1 MVGAKLR
8 ELAYVSQ
15 QRAGEPIC
23 CTAFDPLLD
32 LLWTA
37 SSTGSLHS
45 FICPTL
51 DKYSVFGAHPSAV
64 VGLLGAAEGILS
76 VSSEYVRM
84 HSRGGVSMLSF
95 RDEDVLGITC
105 CDWERP
111 GAGRVLIGHSG
122 SRISVLDLSTAY
134 VASSVSVGQEIA
146 VMRSNGR
153 LVACGGVGGDII
165 LKDFRT
171 MKTEHT
177 IDAHPGKVSSLDLKG
192 DLLVSCGLTQRMGRI
207 YCESVIK
214 VFDIRQQVRP
224 LSHIPF
230 SPGATT
236 LRFQPKFSS
245 IVLATSA
252 SGAIL
257 LTDVQGGGADFQSYQ
272 VDCESDALLAA
283 DVSSSGELLAFG
295 DSGGYVHVW
304 GASEHAL
311 VNLHS
316 LPTELPDIVQPM
328 ADNHICELES
338 FSDVFLPP
346 SNDVPFS
353 AVDLSSP
360 IRVGLPPRIV
370 GRHLLEQMN
379 AHDFVGYVQNPTWRR
394 GSSYG
399 SATRAVAGIR
409 NLRQTRKIDI
419 KGQSALAQRT
429 SVTVLTTKVTG
440 KGSGQNW
447 LPKAYR
453 RVEIKQS
460 QFKLKYEEFDFSY
473 YNKTRFAGLEN
484 DIVNSYCNALLQVLY
499 FIPALQAAVTS
510 HVCEREFCLTCELGF
525 VLHMLDLAQ
534 GGTCQ
539 PNNLLRALRQIKEAA
554 ALGLVEG
561 PEEWENSKEKSLAK
575 RIQSFNRF
583 LLEQIHKEGAGSV
596 DPEAPSPLPSISN
609 QLFGTMF
616 RYHNKCRGASH
627 EDVIQERLSFQ
638 VDLQYPAGK
647 PNAVRPSFA
656 ELLEKSMCKQ
666 EDMRAW
672 CPHCRAYVSL
682 QQTRFPCSLPE
693 ILIVNCCIQ
702 READLYYWFPDG
714 DYTPTVESGKAGN
727 PINGSKP
734 TTSGIQAARSN
745 WLPFRVEIALD
756 PVDHS
761 VTVIEC
767 GTEDTKDGGKS
778 KESVI
783 SGSADSTTS
792 SHAVYE
798 LTAMVAHVHD
808 DFDTDKL
815 LQEESEGHLVAHVK
829 IPPTFSDSYGGIG
842 LASPGPG
849 LSPSTASGKLQLE
862 TTPVVL
868 RGASTTSD
876 WVLFNDFCIAP
887 TSASDVVTL
896 YGKQKIPCLLYYS
909 RLEEPAVD
917 KSIPASQGL
926 PAGPLTIQ
934 PVPSGSQERS
944 QASPIS
950 DETFKRLIM
959 ETRAPQ
965 DSSAVPKPYTTF
977 LPFDMTTEFPLP
989 RMLLGLDAEFVAL
1002 SPAEKGTREDGGEY
1016 VKRPAR
1022 LGLARVSVVRGEGV
1036 NAGVCC
1042 IDDYIRAVE
1051 PVYDYLTRYSGV
1063 SPGDLDPATSKH
1075 PVTTLKKAYLKLRY
1089 LVDKGCRF
1097 VGHGLKKDF
1106 RMINIVVPQAQI
1118 IDTVELFHLKRQ
1130 RMLSL
1135 RFLASYLLNTNIQN
1149 ETHDSIEDACTALRL
1164 YEKYKQLVAAGEF
1177 HDKVSVAHNL
1187 SRQISYSFGF

>member
-1 MVGAKLR
+1 MVRAKLR
-8 ELAYVSQ
+8 ELAYVTQ
-15 QRAGEPIC
+15 QRANEPVC
-23 CTAFDPLLD
+23 CTLFDPLLD

-37 SSTGSLHS
+37 SSAGSLHS

-51 DKYSVFGAHPSAV
+51 DKYSFFGAHPSAV

-84 HSRGGVSMLSF
+84 HTRGGVSLMSF
-95 RDEDVLGITC
+95 SRDDDVLGITC

-122 SRISVLDLSTAY
+122 SRLSVLDLSTAY
-134 VASSVSVGQEIA
+134 IASSVVVGQDIA

-153 LVACGGVGGDII
+153 LVACGGMGGDII

-192 DLLVSCGLTQRMGRI
+192 DLLVSCGLTRRMGRI
-207 YCESVIK
+207 YCEAVIK
-214 VFDIRQQVRP
+214 VFDIRQQARP

-230 SPGATT
+230 SPGATI

-257 LTDVQGGGADFQSYQ
+257 LTDVQGVGADVQSYQ
-272 VDCESDALLAA
+272 VDCESDHLLST

-304 GASEHAL
+304 GASEHDL

-316 LPTELPDIVQPM
+316 LPTELPDIVQPL
-328 ADNHICELES
+328 AENHVCELES
-338 FSDVFLPP
+338 FSDVFLPATT
-346 SNDVPFS
+346 DVPFS
-353 AVDLSSP
+353 AMDMSTP

-370 GRHLLEQMN
+370 GKHLLEQMN
-379 AHDFVGYVQNPTWRR
+379 AHDFVGYVPNPYWRR
-394 GSSYG
+394 GSSQG
-399 SATRAVAGIR
+399 SASRAVAGIR
-409 NLRQTRKIDI
+409 NLRQTPKIDV
-419 KGQSALAQRT
+419 KPQSTPVQRPGV
-429 SVTVLTTKVTG
+429 SVFTTKVTT
-440 KGSGQNW
+440 KSGQSW
-447 LPKAYR
+447 LPKTYR

-460 QFKLKYEEFDFSY
+460 QYKLKYEEFDFSY

-525 VLHMLDLAQ
+525 VLHMLDVAQ

-539 PNNLLRALRQIKEAA
+539 PSNLLRALRQIKEAA

-575 RIQSFNRF
+575 RIQSFSRF
-583 LLEQIHKEGAGSV
+583 LLEQIHKEGAGSM
-596 DPEAPSPLPSISN
+596 DPEVPSPLPSISN
-609 QLFGTMF
+609 QLFGMVI
-616 RYHNKCRGASH
+616 HVHSKCRGTSH
-627 EDVIQERLSFQ
+627 EDVVQERLSFQ

-647 PNAVRPSFA
+647 PNSVRPSFA
-656 ELLEKSMCKQ
+656 ELLQNSLCKQ

-702 READLYYWFPDG
+702 READLYYWFADG
-714 DYTPTVESGKAGN
+714 DYPPTSDSGKTGISN
-727 PINGSKP
+727 NGSNS
-734 TTSGIQAARSN
+734 TSSGGQVVRSN
-745 WLPFRVEIALD
+745 WLPFRVEIAVD
-756 PVDHS
+756 PAASS
-761 VTVIEC
+761 VTVTEG
-767 GTEDTKDGGKS
+767 GTEDSKDVGKS
-778 KESVI
+778 KESVVAE
-783 SGSADSTTS
+783 SAETTTS
-792 SHAVYE
+792 TRAVYE

-808 DFDTDKL
+808 EFDKGKL
-815 LQEESEGHLVAHVK
+815 FQEESEGHLVAHIK
-829 IPPTFSDSYGGIG
+829 IPSSYSDSYGGIS
-842 LASPGPG
+842 LSSPGPG
-849 LSPSTASGKLQLE
+849 VNSSTAFSKLQLE
-862 TTPVVL
+862 PTPVGL
-868 RGASTTSD
+868 GGASTTSD

-896 YGKQKIPCLLYYS
+896 YGKQKVPCLLYFS
-909 RLEEPAVD
+909 RVKEPVVD
-917 KSIPASQGL
+917 SSNHTTQSL
-926 PAGPLTIQ
+926 PAGSLTIQ
-934 PVPSGSQERS
+934 PSPAGFQGRS
-944 QASPIS
+944 HGTPIS
-950 DETFKRLIM
+950 DEIFKRLIL
-959 ETRAPQ
+959 ETRASL
-965 DSSAVPKPYTTF
+965 DSPAAVSNPYTTF
-977 LPFDMTTEFPLP
+977 LPFDMTTEFPKP

-1002 SPAEKGTREDGGEY
+1002 APAEK
-1016 VKRPAR
+1016 
-1022 LGLARVSVVRGEGV
+1022 VRGEGLK
-1036 NAGVCC
+1036 AGVCC
-1042 IDDYIRAVE
+1042 IDDYICAVE

-1063 SPGDLDPATSKH
+1063 APGDLDPATSKH
-1075 PVTTLKKAYLKLRY
+1075 PVTTLKKAYVKLRY

-1177 HDKVSVAHNL
+1177 HDKLLEIYRYGRKYNWEIVKDVSEESVRADPTP
-1187 SRQISYSFGF
+1187 S